1 MFDFSCK
8 IPGVF
13 KYIPRVELPKYTNTL
28 IHINTVCPHQ
38 NLFMMYIFC
47 AFQMFKRGSKRGYN
61 FGDKAYIKSSNPQS
75 SPPRSLL
82 ENLCGLQGRIQSKI
96 SEGVVFLKIVCVSRK
111 RSFIARR
118 RRKNF
123 NIWYVYV
130 GKGAS

>member
-47 AFQMFKRGSKRGYN
+47 AFQMFKGAVNVGI

-75 SPPRSLL
+75 PPP
-82 ENLCGLQGRIQSKI
+82 
-96 SEGVVFLKIVCVSRK
+96 VPT
-111 RSFIARR
+111 
-118 RRKNF
+118 
-123 NIWYVYV
+123 
-130 GKGAS
+130 